1 MYSHK
6 IGVSEFKKSYQGSFP
21 IITYETRS
29 TTRRKKKCPKKAKQN
44 KTKNTPKT
52 TYPHNMCRVKN
63 MLPNSQWVT
72 EEVKEEIRQYLET
85 NENKNTMIQNLW
97 GTAKAVLG
105 GKLVTIPS
113 YHKKQEKSEI
123 NSLILYL
130 K

>member
-1 MYSHK
+1 MRPNQLQ
-6 IGVSEFKKSYQGSFP
+6 EEKKNAKNKKC
-21 IITYETRS
+21 
-29 TTRRKKKCPKKAKQN
+29 KKKNQKN
-44 KTKNTPKT
+44 KNPKT
-52 TYPHNMCRVKN
+52 THLHNMCRVKN

-85 NENKNTMIQNLW
+85 NENKNTMTQNLW
-97 GTAKAVLG
+97 DTAKAVLG
-105 GKLVTIPS
+105 GKLVTIPI